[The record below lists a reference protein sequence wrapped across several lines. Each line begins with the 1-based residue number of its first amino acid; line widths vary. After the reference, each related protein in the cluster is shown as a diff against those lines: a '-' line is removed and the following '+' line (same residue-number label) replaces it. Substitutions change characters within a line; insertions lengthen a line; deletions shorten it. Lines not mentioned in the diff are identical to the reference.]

1 MIVMAADSDSQ
12 RRRGIA
18 MRTALRVLSLLT
30 IVAIGGLLLGF
41 GIGYPLSKVDFNV
54 AVAKQIDHNAL
65 IGTFDPE
72 LALVQPS
79 DLPSTFAQSDVDLSL
94 FSIVGAS
101 FCGEQPKVDGQLGD
115 KLIRSFATSDK
126 QFVISEVVRVKAAK
140 QASDYIQQV
149 QRAFDGC
156 LPKAYFRVDKV
167 RVKIKAGQPDPPVTD
182 YVSYTLE
189 PETPGPT
196 QVIVFFQVGDV
207 VVAIQY
213 LGPSKPTQTL
223 LKDAQDAILRRTAPK
238 DFGALAVVDGVLPV
252 PTEAPTTAAPTSAP
266 PPTTTTAVPAT
277 TTTVKKKKKPATAT
291 TKAPATQPPAPPTS
305 GP

>member
-1 MIVMAADSDSQ
+1 
-12 RRRGIA
+12 
-18 MRTALRVLSLLT
+18 MRVVTLLT

-54 AVAKQIDHNAL
+54 DVAKQLDHNAL

-72 LALVQPS
+72 LALVQPG
-79 DLPSTFAQSDVDLSL
+79 DLPTTFAQTDVDLSV

-101 FCGEQPKVDGQLGD
+101 FCGEQPTLDGQLGD
-115 KLIRSFATSDK
+115 KLIRSFANTDK
-126 QFVISEVVRVKAAK
+126 EFVISEVVRVKAAK

-156 LPKAYFRVDKV
+156 LPKAYFRADKV
-167 RVKIKAGQPDPPVTD
+167 RVKIKSGQPDPPVTD

-213 LGPSKPTQTL
+213 LGPSKPSQTL

-238 DFGALAVVDGVLPV
+238 EFGSLVTVDGVQPI
-252 PTEAPTTAAPTSAP
+252 PTEAPTT
-266 PPTTTTAVPAT
+266 TTTTIAPVTTTAAATT
-277 TTTVKKKKKPATAT
+277 TTTVKKRKSTTT
-291 TKAPATQPPAPPTS
+291 TKAPTTKAPTTKAPTTQAPPATPPTS
-305 GP
+305 GA